1 MTAGQLLA
9 RASKG
14 GIPPVLLLLG
24 SEAYDRRRIRE
35 ALSASLPPEAVTVH
49 DLTESSLAEVIDDA
63 RALSL
68 FASERLLWVTNAEAA
83 LPRGKAIDDSD
94 GESGSGDAAPLNHYV
109 KDPTPGVVMVFEASR
124 FDFEGDDKKKLERVR
139 TFYGV
144 VREVVELRAYSSADA
159 RREAEALARRA
170 GFRMEPAALDL
181 LVEALAANIAR
192 ISVEID
198 KLALFANGRE
208 ITEDHIAALVP
219 DARAGN
225 IFELVN
231 ALGRR
236 DRARA
241 LEILDTLMR
250 EGEYIPL
257 ALSFLATQFRM
268 ALAAREAGLKTSSQ
282 IQSHFTRIGVPMW
295 GSRADQVS
303 QTMTKFSKSGLER
316 GLKLIYQV
324 DKSLR
329 DARPDDRVVVEEF
342 ILQLVA

>member
-1 MTAGQLLA
+1 MTAAQLLA
-9 RASKG
+9 RSAKG
-14 GIPPVLLLLG
+14 GVPPVLLLLG
-24 SEAYDRRRIRE
+24 SEVYDRGRIRA
-35 ALSASLPPEAVTVH
+35 ALSAALPPDAVTTH
-49 DLTESSLAEVIDDA
+49 DLAELSLAEVIDDA

-68 FASERLLWVTNAEAA
+68 FASERLIWVHNAEAA
-83 LPRGKAIDDSD
+83 LPRGKAVDDSE

-109 KDPTPGVVMVFEASR
+109 KDPTPGVVLVFEASR
-124 FDFEGDDKKKLERVR
+124 FDFEGEDKKKLDRVR
-139 TFYGV
+139 TFYGS

-159 RREAEALARRA
+159 RREAEAMARLA
-170 GFRMEPAALDL
+170 GFRLEPAALDL

-192 ISVEID
+192 IAVEID
-198 KLALFANGRE
+198 KLALFSGGRT
-208 ITEDHIAALVP
+208 ISEDDIASLVP

-236 DRARA
+236 DRGRA

-257 ALSFLATQFRM
+257 ALSFLATQFRL
-268 ALAAREAGLKTSSQ
+268 ALAAREAGLKSASQ
-282 IQSHFTRIGVPMW
+282 IQSHFTRLGVPMW

-303 QTMTKFSKSGLER
+303 QTMTRFSKAGLER
-316 GLKLIYQV
+316 GLKLIYQA

-329 DARPDDRVVVEEF
+329 DARPDDRIVVEEF